1 MNVLQAAKI
10 RIRNVFANGCK
21 IYLSFSSGKDS
32 LCMANLVY
40 EMILSGELD
49 PKQLTVTFID
59 EEGLYPSMVD
69 AAHRWRRNF
78 LSVGAK
84 FLWFCLPFKQV
95 CVIDHLSAS
104 ESWITWEPGKEDV
117 WMRTPPDFAIR
128 YSPYL
133 HHPGEM
139 NYQTFCEKAF
149 RDGIQLVGLRTAESL
164 TRFKCIANTKMERI
178 TKGGKF
184 YPIYDWADS
193 DVWLYIKERNLE
205 FPEIYMRLYEAGVHK
220 NALRLCAFFGDT
232 STQGLRW
239 VAETDNDL
247 WERIQRREPNAYLVL
262 LYWDSEMFR
271 RSTRKRRELEADT
284 EQKDY
289 KALCKDLLFLHPE
302 RYTIAKDTLSHIDHW
317 RGLFIKTYGIAA
329 QSTTRPCMRGCC
341 MEIPRCVS
349 CASSGPPSTTTT
361 TPASR
366 RSRTME
372 NIDVFAPLA
381 SLQWVDRNTIH
392 ANDYNPNKVSEEN
405 LKLLVQSILTNGWT
419 LPIVVRPDGTI
430 IDGFHRWTVSGREP
444 LLSLLGGKVP
454 VVVVDHHGDESADV
468 YGTITHNRA
477 RGTHLL
483 DPMKAIVKKLM
494 DEGKTVDEIGKQLG
508 MKPEEIF
515 RLSGFTKDEF
525 LNMMTK
531 DHPTYSKAKVIRS
544 I

>member
-149 RDGIQLVGLRTAESL
+149 RDGIQL
-164 TRFKCIANTKMERI
+164 
-178 TKGGKF
+178 
-184 YPIYDWADS
+184 
-193 DVWLYIKERNLE
+193 
-205 FPEIYMRLYEAGVHK
+205 
-220 NALRLCAFFGDT
+220 
-232 STQGLRW
+232 
-239 VAETDNDL
+239 
-247 WERIQRREPNAYLVL
+247 
-262 LYWDSEMFR
+262 
-271 RSTRKRRELEADT
+271 
-284 EQKDY
+284 
-289 KALCKDLLFLHPE
+289 
-302 RYTIAKDTLSHIDHW
+302 
-317 RGLFIKTYGIAA
+317 
-329 QSTTRPCMRGCC
+329 
-341 MEIPRCVS
+341 
-349 CASSGPPSTTTT
+349 
-361 TPASR
+361 
-366 RSRTME
+366 
-372 NIDVFAPLA
+372 
-381 SLQWVDRNTIH
+381 
-392 ANDYNPNKVSEEN
+392 
-405 LKLLVQSILTNGWT
+405 
-419 LPIVVRPDGTI
+419 
-430 IDGFHRWTVSGREP
+430 
-444 LLSLLGGKVP
+444 
-454 VVVVDHHGDESADV
+454 
-468 YGTITHNRA
+468 
-477 RGTHLL
+477 
-483 DPMKAIVKKLM
+483 
-494 DEGKTVDEIGKQLG
+494 G

>member
-1 MNVLQAAKI
+1 MPVKVVESNLNVLQAAKI

-69 AAHRWRRNF
+69 AAYRWRRNF

-95 CVIDHLSAS
+95 SVIDHLSSS

-117 WMRTPPDFAIR
+117 WMRKPPDFAIM

-133 HHPGEM
+133 HYAGEM
-139 NYQTFCEKAF
+139 NYQTFCSKAF
-149 RDGIQLVGLRTAESL
+149 SDGIQLVGLRTAESL

-178 TKGGKF
+178 TRGGKF
-184 YPIYDWADS
+184 YPIYDWKDS

-205 FPEIYMRLYEAGVHK
+205 FPEIYMRLYEAGVRK
-220 NALRLCAFFGDT
+220 NALRLCAFFGDCG
-232 STQGLRW
+232 TQGLRW
-239 VAETDNDL
+239 IAETDNDL
-247 WERIQRREPNAYLVL
+247 WERIQRREP
-262 LYWDSEMFR
+262 
-271 RSTRKRRELEADT
+271 
-284 EQKDY
+284 
-289 KALCKDLLFLHPE
+289 
-302 RYTIAKDTLSHIDHW
+302 
-317 RGLFIKTYGIAA
+317 
-329 QSTTRPCMRGCC
+329 
-341 MEIPRCVS
+341 
-349 CASSGPPSTTTT
+349 
-361 TPASR
+361 
-366 RSRTME
+366 
-372 NIDVFAPLA
+372 
-381 SLQWVDRNTIH
+381 NTIH

-405 LKLLVQSILTNGWT
+405 LKLLIQSILTNGWT

-483 DPMKAIVKKLM
+483 EPMKAIVKKLI
-494 DEGKTVDEIGKQLG
+494 DEGKTVEEIGKQLG

-531 DHPTYSKAKVIRS
+531 GHDTYSKAQVIRS
-544 I
+544 V